1 MLLGKFKLIFIS
13 IQLHGNNIVIFSFQT
28 ALKTSPA
35 IHEQK
40 KLLERAKTGDLLKAK
55 IQQRPDRQELE
66 RRHILETH
74 ESHIDPSL
82 ADKYRMLEKAILVD
96 QLNSKISHRPGP
108 LELIEKNILH
118 ADEPIERIVK
128 NGLVTFKSCLE
139 DEALAA
145 ASNSSNFVPLE
156 DDSTQSSEGDAQV
169 QQQNVQVKQQI
180 QQSQQIPQPQQQIIK
195 TEPDEQMYHQIIKAN
210 MLETAAASAGIINI
224 QVALPAH
231 EIQTPIINFFQNVQ
245 SLQNSQQN
253 VQIVH
258 NVPPPPPLPIKTE
271 TITYHIKQ
279 IQPLSQNIIHAQQ
292 LPKVEPIK
300 SAFIPMETKH
310 QTMHQNI
317 HSPGSVSSM
326 SPASSIA
333 SPGPILPNKNS
344 IASFLQSNQKYS
356 APGKDKNRKK
366 SKSKPMSKL
375 RAIKFHEYKGPPN
388 SKGGTS
394 CSSAANGNPL
404 KKTGETNYELIL
416 QQQCL
421 LEYLEGIYKP
431 PHQIQPKMK
440 VEMSEMEEQPQPQHQ
455 HTMKFHDSSGFTEKH
470 NVIMNRVP
478 APNPVQKAQVTIF
491 PSSAVSS
498 TANSVTNN
506 TVSSPCV
513 STTITDVAKLNK
525 MKVSDL
531 KAQLKKLNLPV
542 SGPKPLLIERL
553 KPFLPFETAAAQPSA
568 ATSNLVVSSSVP
580 TASIEEET
588 ISSNNSHSSNISH
601 ELDNFNSSQ
610 HSQHS
615 QHSVSSE
622 SDVDYMEV
630 QNSPAPP
637 THYMQM
643 PSNLSNISNSS
654 NATNISNVSVTEED
668 IVREQQRKIEE
679 LQRQLQQSQLEL
691 EQMKQHQLPESEH
704 GSPTN
709 MQDVQEHDET
719 PEPLQ
724 FTQKNV
730 KLENS
735 GIYSPSP
742 TNFLPQDEPKN
753 FLLFE
758 NNQFQMNTIST
769 SQLNQINPLASMFVT
784 SDVKVEPPKSAPKL
798 VENVDRQSPKLLRIE
813 TPPRYEDAAK
823 EKKLMMSHELQV
835 MIINK

>member
-1 MLLGKFKLIFIS
+1 M
-13 IQLHGNNIVIFSFQT
+13 
-28 ALKTSPA
+28 
-35 IHEQK
+35 
-40 KLLERAKTGDLLKAK
+40 ERAKTGDLLKAK

-128 NGLVTFKSCLE
+128 NGLVTFKTTLE
-139 DEALAA
+139 DEEIAA
-145 ASNSSNFVPLE
+145 SSNFVPLE

-169 QQQNVQVKQQI
+169 QHQHVQILQQVQPVHKVPQI
-180 QQSQQIPQPQQQIIK
+180 HHQVIK
-195 TEPDEQMYHQIIKAN
+195 TEPDEQMYHHIVNAN
-210 MLETAAASAGIINI
+210 MLEAAATSAGIINI
-224 QVALPAH
+224 QVALPTH
-231 EIQTPIINFFQNVQ
+231 EIREIQAPIINFFQN
-245 SLQNSQQN
+245 LQNQQNQINLQNAQQSVQN
-253 VQIVH
+253 VQI
-258 NVPPPPPLPIKTE
+258 VPPPPPLPIKTE
-271 TITYHIKQ
+271 TITYHVKQ
-279 IQPLSQNIIHAQQ
+279 ISQPILQSHQI
-292 LPKVEPIK
+292 PKVEPQK
-300 SAFIPMETKH
+300 SSFIPVMEPKH
-310 QTMHQNI
+310 RIDQNMQQNV
-317 HSPGSVSSM
+317 HSPGSVSSSM

-388 SKGGTS
+388 SKGG
-394 CSSAANGNPL
+394 SSSGSNGNSS

-440 VEMSEMEEQPQPQHQ
+440 VEMGEEPVQQHQ
-455 HTMKFHDSSGFTEKH
+455 HTMKFHDSSALTEKH
-470 NVIMNRVP
+470 NLVMNRPP
-478 APNPVQKAQVTIF
+478 ASNTLQKAQVTIF
-491 PSSAVSS
+491 PSPAVSS
-498 TANSVTNN
+498 STNISNNIVAAPVVT
-506 TVSSPCV
+506 
-513 STTITDVAKLNK
+513 TTITDIAKLNK

-542 SGPKPLLIERL
+542 SGPKPLLVERL
-553 KPFLPFETAAAQPSA
+553 KPFLPFETATAP
-568 ATSNLVVSSSVP
+568 SSV
-580 TASIEEET
+580 ASTTSAMAPSTVNIEEET
-588 ISSNNSHSSNISH
+588 ISSNNSHNSNISH
-601 ELDNFNSSQ
+601 ELDHFNSSL
-610 HSQHS
+610 HSQQS

-622 SDVDYMEV
+622 SDVDFMEV

-643 PSNLSNISNSS
+643 PSNLSNISNISS
-654 NATNISNVSVTEED
+654 VSNISNISNISVTEED

-709 MQDVQEHDET
+709 MQDIEGDEE

-724 FTQKNV
+724 FAQIDV
-730 KLENS
+730 KAENQA
-735 GIYSPSP
+735 IYSPTP
-742 TNFLPQDEPKN
+742 ANFLPPKETKN
-753 FLLFE
+753 FLIFE
-758 NNQFQMNTIST
+758 NNQFNNINNRSNLNSQTPMFLVQEEKPEPSISNNVGIISPPT
-769 SQLNQINPLASMFVT
+769 M
-784 SDVKVEPPKSAPKL
+784 VEKAPS
-798 VENVDRQSPKLLRIE
+798 QSPKLLRIE
-813 TPPRYEDAAK
+813 NPPMYKLAAK
-823 EKKLMMSHELQV
+823 EKKLMMSHEIQV
-835 MIINK
+835 IILFN